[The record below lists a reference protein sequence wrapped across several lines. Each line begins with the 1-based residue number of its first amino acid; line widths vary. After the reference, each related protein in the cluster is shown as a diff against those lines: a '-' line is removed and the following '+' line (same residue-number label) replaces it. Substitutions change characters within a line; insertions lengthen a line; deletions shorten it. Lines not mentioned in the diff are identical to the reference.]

1 MAADTEQDQYRS
13 RRGRVFHGRRIR
25 RKATTVVTF
34 HTRNQMMKIHTGEP
48 VVANP
53 VVRTMPQIRPGLAG
67 LLLLAFLAGCG
78 TTGVD
83 NTAGQPTIYLD
94 PQSKGKVSGL
104 GIEAQDI
111 ASMVDGMVRSMLAN
125 PAFANAKEPPRV
137 IVDAQYFQNRSKQ
150 RIDKNLLIGQLLAE
164 LHQAAN
170 GRILFVNREFIGM
183 VEDERALKRAG
194 VTDVGTTGLA
204 QATAGADYRLSGRI
218 SSLEQHA
225 SDGVRQSYTT
235 ILFQMTDLENGI
247 MVWSNQHEIRKAG
260 QDSIVY
266 R

>member
-1 MAADTEQDQYRS
+1 MKRNVEES
-13 RRGRVFHGRRIR
+13 VVLNP
-25 RKATTVVTF
+25 TV
-34 HTRNQMMKIHTGEP
+34 HTR
-48 VVANP
+48 
-53 VVRTMPQIRPGLAG
+53 PQIRLGLTG
-67 LLLLAFLAGCG
+67 LLLLAFLSGCG

-83 NTAGQPTIYLD
+83 NTAGQSTIYLD
-94 PQSKGKVSGL
+94 TESKGKVSGL

-111 ASMVDGMVRSMLAN
+111 SSMVDEMVRNMLAN

-137 IVDAQYFQNRSKQ
+137 IVDSQYFQNQSKQ
-150 RIDKNLLIGQLLAE
+150 RIDKNLLINQLLAD

-170 GRILFVNREFIGM
+170 SRILFVNREFIGM

-194 VTDVGTTGLA
+194 VTDVGTTGLS

-218 SSLEQHA
+218 NSLEQHA
-225 SDGVRQSYTT
+225 ADGVRESYTT

-247 MVWSNQHEIRKAG
+247 MVWSNQYEIRKAG